1 MALAPT
7 ASVLHQVPIELGDRS
22 YPINI
27 GAGLLGDSATWSG
40 VPMSAQAL
48 IVTNTTVAPLYAAQL
63 RTGRRGTASD
73 SSCRGAARWRR
84 AQELAVPQPDLRRL
98 AAKGLRSQDRAL
110 RAGRWRGGR
119 HDRFRGGLLHARRAV
134 RAGAHDAAGP
144 GGLFR
149 GRQDGHQ
156 PSAGQEHDRG
166 LLSAASCGV
175 RPGHAGH
182 AAAARIQRRAGRG
195 HQVRA
200 DRRPGVP
207 RLDRGAT
214 SRD

>member
-40 VPMSAQAL
+40 VPMAAQAL

-63 RTGRRGTASD
+63 ERAIAARHHD

-84 AQELAVPQPDLRRL
+84 AQDLAVAQPDLRRL

-110 RAGRWRGGR
+110 RPGRRGGGG
-119 HDRFRGGLLHARRAV
+119 HDGFRGGLLHAWRAV

-149 GRQDGHQ
+149 WRQDGHQ

-166 LLSAASCGV
+166 LLSASSCGV

-182 AAAARIQRRAGRG
+182 AAGTRIQRRAGRG
-195 HQVRA
+195 HQVWA